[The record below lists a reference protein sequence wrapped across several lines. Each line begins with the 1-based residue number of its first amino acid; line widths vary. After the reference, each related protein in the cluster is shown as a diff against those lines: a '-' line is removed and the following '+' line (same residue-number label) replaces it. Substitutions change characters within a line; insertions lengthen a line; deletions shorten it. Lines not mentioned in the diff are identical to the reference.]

1 MQHKQ
6 KANSETNF
14 SFLESTAEMTVKR
27 KLRFPADGT
36 PEKSNPLH
44 SVTVRR
50 PPPLAASALAQL
62 SQRNAE
68 LDRREPVIAASP
80 ASV

>member
-6 KANSETNF
+6 KASSETNF
-14 SFLESTAEMTVKR
+14 SFVESTAEMTAKR
-27 KLRFPADGT
+27 KLHSPADGT

-50 PPPLAASALAQL
+50 PPLPDSALAQL
-62 SQRNAE
+62 SHMNAE
-68 LDRREPVIAASP
+68 LDRHEPVIAGSP